1 MTRAMKTTGLLAG
14 LLVFGT
20 CINAAA
26 QEKKKVKKPEVEG
39 KKVECKV
46 MTIHA
51 SNSEGKTDPKLD
63 NLPFLKKAPFN
74 TYKSFSLISNK
85 TYSMSI
91 GKPVSLS
98 LPVKAEISG
107 KLAFQGTNE
116 ALKELNFKLYLLKQK
131 SKEPE
136 EIKFAVHGKAPF
148 LYVRPFKDGLLLLH
162 FRCFEAE
169 KT

>member
-1 MTRAMKTTGLLAG
+1 MTRATKITGLLAG
-14 LLVFGT
+14 LLIFF
-20 CINAAA
+20 CSINAAA
-26 QEKKKVKKPEVEG
+26 QDNKKPE
-39 KKVECKV
+39 KKEKKAKCHV

-51 SNSEGKTDPKLD
+51 SSSEGKSDPKLEK
-63 NLPFLKKAPFN
+63 LPFLKKAPFN
-74 TYKSFSLISNK
+74 TYKSFSLISSK
-85 TYSMSI
+85 TYILSI
-91 GKPVSLS
+91 NSPVSLS
-98 LPVKAEISG
+98 LPMQAKITG

-131 SKEPE
+131 SKDPE
-136 EIKFAVHGKAPF
+136 EIKFAVHGNAPF